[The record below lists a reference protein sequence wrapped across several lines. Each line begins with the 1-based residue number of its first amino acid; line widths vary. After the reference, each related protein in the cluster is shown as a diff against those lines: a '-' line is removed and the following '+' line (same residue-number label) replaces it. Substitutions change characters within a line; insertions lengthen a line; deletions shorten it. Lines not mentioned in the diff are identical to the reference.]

1 MGHDSKPLVTASA
14 QCEMWDVGQGLCR
27 VTCADFSSRCESWEE
42 ADKPLNAMGDTLST
56 AEPTYR
62 ASHMEVSDP
71 AAIQL
76 RDVTKLFGGV
86 PVVDRLTL
94 SVGKGVLFGF
104 LGPNGAGK
112 TTTVRMMAGILRP
125 TSGRVLIQG
134 VDLAES
140 PTMAKQTVGFI
151 PDRPFLYEKLTGCEF
166 LRFVRDLYG
175 GSPEAASQDDVAA
188 LLGRF
193 GLTSWA
199 DELIER
205 YSHGM
210 KQRLVMCAALVHHPS
225 VIIVDEPM
233 VGLDPRGR
241 KLVKTIFREEV
252 AKGNTVFMSTHS
264 LTVAQEICDEIA
276 IIDRGRIIARGT
288 MATLRTQAGINGDL
302 ETVFLR
308 LTETEG
314 ESPNASL
321 ATP

>member
-1 MGHDSKPLVTASA
+1 MDG
-14 QCEMWDVGQGLCR
+14 R
-27 VTCADFSSRCESWEE
+27 V
-42 ADKPLNAMGDTLST
+42 NG
-56 AEPTYR
+56 
-62 ASHMEVSDP
+62 P

-76 RDVTKLFGGV
+76 TDVTKLFRGV

-94 SVGKGVLFGF
+94 NVGKGVLFGF

-125 TSGRVLIQG
+125 TSGRVLIEG

-140 PTMAKQTVGFI
+140 PTMAKRTVGFI
-151 PDRPFLYEKLTGCEF
+151 PDRPFLYEKLTGSEF

-175 GSPEAASQDDVAA
+175 VPPEAAGLDGAVG

-193 GLTSWA
+193 GLTPWA
-199 DELIER
+199 DELIES

-210 KQRLVMCAALVHHPS
+210 KQRLVMCAALVHRPS

-264 LTVAQEICDEIA
+264 LSVAQEICDEIA

-288 MATLRTQAGINGDL
+288 MAALRTQAGVNGDL

-314 ESPNASL
+314 EASNAVL
-321 ATP
+321 AAP